1 MRRKRR
7 TFTKEQ
13 KMMILDDFFR
23 NKCSMIEI
31 GAKYDV
37 DPVTI
42 ARWKR
47 SMSDKDPSMNHS
59 QVKLVAELEKEKEQ
73 NKILKKLV
81 ADLSIDKE
89 ILNDALEIYKK
100 KYDES
105 KSKLPKK
112 SKK

>member
-13 KMMILDDFFR
+13 KMMILDDYFR

-31 GAKYDV
+31 GKKHDI

-59 QVKLVAELEKEKEQ
+59 QAKLIAELEKEKEQ
-73 NKILKKLV
+73 NKVLKKLV

-89 ILNDALEIYKK
+89 ILNEALKIYKK
-100 KYDES
+100 KSEELKF
-105 KSKLPKK
+105 KSQKKLKK
-112 SKK
+112 